1 MITLKKF
8 FAALMAGTIAT
19 GMISPLQTEAY
30 RYIDITQLIVN
41 KREPVRW
48 FQYDDKY
55 GSYDFTLG
63 TWGDVYKVY
72 RNIDYTGFLITFDPI
87 YNCTSL
93 QISDLEKFNSIY
105 AEYEDELGFDSF
117 NVSQDENGIS
127 SYMYDIYDEN
137 GSRSFDK
144 AANPVK
150 LDLIQEMCN
159 EMQAADAIFSG
170 EYIYCRT
177 TNGSGGTDM
186 MSIDLGETITYD
198 SEGVK
203 ELVDAYGYTPYVQDK
218 RYISHMNASFETTL
232 ALTEEIL
239 ELYPDSKVTP
249 MLGIQEGGGVE
260 TFQTPIVNLLTG
272 DISSSDSEQFYP
284 IDITKFDLESL
295 EGLTRFE
302 DIYEMYDYVGTTFK
316 SEYILYRQEDSGS
329 FKIMFQPLY
338 NLTVFELKDKDIFNE
353 YYTSFYEE
361 ELGFDSLWFYN
372 ENGVNYAQVCTQK
385 NAEGNWTFNPEDYP
399 VQLDALQKMS
409 SELKELGA
417 ISSATYNYCIAEVSD
432 GGWNGRICFDDTQ
445 LLAADE
451 IDSLVQKYDAEY
463 STNSLGQVTQIQLN
477 SGSFDTALELTD
489 EILAQ
494 YPDCGAKPECTVL
507 DLALPSITTPTIDL
521 LTGAVIDGA
530 SEYLKGDV
538 DQNGIVE
545 ISDASDILLKYAQI
559 GAGLA
564 EYDENYDYDG
574 NGTVDISDATEVLTI
589 YAKSGAGL
597 I

>member
-8 FAALMAGTIAT
+8 FAALIAGTIAT
-19 GMISPLQTEAY
+19 GMISSLQTEAY
-30 RYIDITQLIVN
+30 RV
-41 KREPVRW
+41 
-48 FQYDDKY
+48 
-55 GSYDFTLG
+55 
-63 TWGDVYKVY
+63 
-72 RNIDYTGFLITFDPI
+72 
-87 YNCTSL
+87 
-93 QISDLEKFNSIY
+93 
-105 AEYEDELGFDSF
+105 
-117 NVSQDENGIS
+117 
-127 SYMYDIYDEN
+127 
-137 GSRSFDK
+137 
-144 AANPVK
+144 
-150 LDLIQEMCN
+150 
-159 EMQAADAIFSG
+159 
-170 EYIYCRT
+170 
-177 TNGSGGTDM
+177 
-186 MSIDLGETITYD
+186 
-198 SEGVK
+198 
-203 ELVDAYGYTPYVQDK
+203 
-218 RYISHMNASFETTL
+218 
-232 ALTEEIL
+232 
-239 ELYPDSKVTP
+239 
-249 MLGIQEGGGVE
+249 
-260 TFQTPIVNLLTG
+260 
-272 DISSSDSEQFYP
+272 
-284 IDITKFDLESL
+284 DITKFDLENL
-295 EGLTRFE
+295 EGLTKFE

-316 SEYILYRQEDSGS
+316 SEYILYRQGDTGS

-409 SELKELGA
+409 SELKALGA

-451 IDSLVQKYDAEY
+451 IDSPIQKYDAEY

-477 SGSFDTALELTD
+477 SDFDSAMELTD
-489 EILAQ
+489 EILAL
-494 YPDCGAKPECTVL
+494 YPDCGAKPACTVL
-507 DLALPSITTPTIDL
+507 EFAQAPIITPTIDL
-521 LTGAVIDGA
+521 LTGAIIDGA